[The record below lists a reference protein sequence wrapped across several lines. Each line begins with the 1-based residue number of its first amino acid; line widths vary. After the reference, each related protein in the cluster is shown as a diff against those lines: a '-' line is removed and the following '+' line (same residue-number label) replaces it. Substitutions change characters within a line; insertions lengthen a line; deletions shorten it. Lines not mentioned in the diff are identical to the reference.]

1 MCPRGEIGRHNG
13 LKIRAFLECQFE
25 SGRGHH
31 LMRDKVYLVF
41 DKTKNSLKI
50 KSFLT
55 KKIQITTLK
64 KSNIIIVLG
73 GDGFMLQTLKK
84 LYKSNKPFYGINS
97 GNYGFLMNK
106 FSNINFLKN
115 LKTLNNIKI
124 HPLQMTVKNRNNQI
138 KKSIAIN
145 EVSILRQS
153 KQASSISIT
162 SNKKNIIK
170 NLISDGVLV
179 STPAGSTAYNLSAH
193 GPILNLDSNKLT
205 ITPISPFRPRRWRG
219 TIVSDKSK
227 IIIKNLD
234 SNKRPINAVAD
245 NFEVRNAKSII
256 IQANKKITFNL
267 LYNKN
272 NSLYKKIKIEQVRKE
287 TSNN

>member
-1 MCPRGEIGRHNG
+1 MKD
-13 LKIRAFLECQFE
+13 KI
-25 SGRGHH
+25 H
-31 LMRDKVYLVF
+31 LVS
-41 DKTKNSLKI
+41 DKTKNSLKV
-50 KSFLT
+50 KTYLT
-55 KKIQITTLK
+55 KKVEITSLK

-84 LYKSNKPFYGINS
+84 LYKFKKPFYGINS

-106 FSNINFLKN
+106 FSNKNFLKN
-115 LKTLNNIKI
+115 LRTSTNIKI
-124 HPLQMTVKNRNNQI
+124 HPLQMTVATKSKLV

-162 SNKKNIIK
+162 ANKKNIIK

-193 GPILNLDSNKLT
+193 GPILNLDSKKLAV
-205 ITPISPFRPRRWRG
+205 TPISPFRPRRWRG

-234 SNKRPINAVAD
+234 PNKRPISAVAD
-245 NFEVRNAKSII
+245 NFEVRNAKII
-256 IQANKKITFNL
+256 TIQSNKKIIFDL
-267 LYNKN
+267 LYDKK

-287 TSNN
+287 TFNN

>member
-1 MCPRGEIGRHNG
+1 MKDSIH
-13 LKIRAFLECQFE
+13 
-25 SGRGHH
+25 
-31 LMRDKVYLVF
+31 LVF
-41 DKTKNSLKI
+41 DKTKRSLKI
-50 KSFLT
+50 KNFLT
-55 KKIQITTLK
+55 KKIETTTLK

-73 GDGFMLQTLKK
+73 GDGFMLQILKK
-84 LYKSNKPFYGINS
+84 LYKYKKPFYGINS

-106 FSNINFLKN
+106 FSNQNFLKN
-115 LKTLNNIKI
+115 LKTSHSVKI
-124 HPLQMTVKNRNNQI
+124 YPLQMSVKTKGNKI

-219 TIVSDKSK
+219 TIVNDKSK
-227 IIIKNLD
+227 IVIKNLD
-234 SNKRPINAVAD
+234 KNKRPISAVAD
-245 NFEVRNAKSII
+245 NYEVRNVEVIT
-256 IQANKKITFNL
+256 IQSNKKIIFDL

>member
-1 MCPRGEIGRHNG
+1 MKN
-13 LKIRAFLECQFE
+13 KI
-25 SGRGHH
+25 
-31 LMRDKVYLVF
+31 YLVF
-41 DKTKNSLKI
+41 DKTKSSLKI
-50 KSFLT
+50 KTFIT
-55 KKIQITTLK
+55 KKIETTTLK

-84 LYKSNKPFYGINS
+84 LYKFKKPFYGINS

-106 FSNINFLKN
+106 FSNKNFIKN
-115 LKTLNNIKI
+115 LKTSHCVKI
-124 HPLQMTVKNRNNQI
+124 HPLQMSVITKGNQV

-162 SNKKNIIK
+162 SNKKNMIK

-205 ITPISPFRPRRWRG
+205 VTPISPFRPRRWKG
-219 TIVSDKSK
+219 TIISDKSK

-234 SNKRPINAVAD
+234 INKRPISAVAD
-245 NFEVRNAKSII
+245 NFEVRNAKTIT
-256 IQANKKITFNL
+256 IQSSKKIIFDL
-267 LYNKN
+267 LYDNN
-272 NSLYKKIKIEQVRKE
+272 NSLHKKIKIEQVRKE

>member
-1 MCPRGEIGRHNG
+1 MNYN
-13 LKIRAFLECQFE
+13 F
-25 SGRGHH
+25 
-31 LMRDKVYLVF
+31 YLIF

-50 KSFLT
+50 RSILL
-55 KKIQITTLK
+55 KKIKIVSLK

-84 LYKSNKPFYGINS
+84 LYKFKKPFYGINS

-106 FSNINFLKN
+106 FSNENFLKN
-115 LKTLNNIKI
+115 LKTSHRIRI
-124 HPLQMTVKNRNNQI
+124 HPLQMIVKTKGDQI

-170 NLISDGVLV
+170 NLISDGILV
-179 STPAGSTAYNLSAH
+179 STPAGSTAYNLSVH
-193 GPILNLDSNKLT
+193 GPILNLDSNKLAV
-205 ITPISPFRPRRWRG
+205 TPISPFRPRRWRG

-234 SNKRPINAVAD
+234 INKRPISAVAD
-245 NFEVRNAKSII
+245 NFEVRNLKTITIQSNKNII
-256 IQANKKITFNL
+256 FDL
-267 LYNKN
+267 LYDKN
-272 NSLYKKIKIEQVRKE
+272 NSLHKKIKIEQVRKE